1 MPSWHFGNRE
11 AFHYNANKYL
21 SATTTM
27 QREGMH
33 GVQPYSETDN
43 TFDVG
48 VPSISLFRGD
58 FTLYVSYTIAHF
70 RWLLNE
76 EMLKT

>member
-1 MPSWHFGNRE
+1 ME
-11 AFHYNANKYL
+11 YNPILKR
-21 SATTTM
+21 TTHLM
-27 QREGMH
+27 
-33 GVQPYSETDN
+33 
-43 TFDVG
+43 FDVG